1 MIQIQQVSKSYGQ
14 GRTYAVHRVDL
25 KVAAGELLVLLG
37 ESGCGKTTLLKMIN
51 RLVDPSGGRIL
62 VGEKTG
68 TLLNY
73 WKYRSG
79 RF

>member
-1 MIQIQQVSKSYGQ
+1 M
-14 GRTYAVHRVDL
+14 
-25 KVAAGELLVLLG
+25 VLLG
-37 ESGCGKTTLLKMIN
+37 ESGCGKTTRLKMIN

-73 WKYRSG
+73 WKCRAG